1 MFKQQIDINIK
12 EEKKFTSPDIDLYRP
27 SSLIKFLVNE
37 YPIWLV
43 SRWLP
48 PGNNIIEIAKAT
60 ILMIIMDLGTYMY
73 QNLFIDDLGW
83 KTWISYVSDKDSN
96 NYIHNFIV

>member
-43 SRWLP
+43 SR
-48 PGNNIIEIAKAT
+48 
-60 ILMIIMDLGTYMY
+60 
-73 QNLFIDDLGW
+73 
-83 KTWISYVSDKDSN
+83 
-96 NYIHNFIV
+96 

>member
-1 MFKQQIDINIK
+1 MPPIRANTYDILFCLNNFGIFKNEIPKKMFKQQIDINIK

-43 SRWLP
+43 SR
-48 PGNNIIEIAKAT
+48 
-60 ILMIIMDLGTYMY
+60 
-73 QNLFIDDLGW
+73 
-83 KTWISYVSDKDSN
+83 
-96 NYIHNFIV
+96 

>member
-1 MFKQQIDINIK
+1 
-12 EEKKFTSPDIDLYRP
+12 
-27 SSLIKFLVNE
+27 
-37 YPIWLV
+37 LV

-48 PGNNIIEIAKAT
+48 PGNSIIATAKAT

-83 KTWISYVSDKDSN
+83 KTWISYIGNKDSN
-96 NYIHNFIV
+96 YNVHNSIV